1 VDQQRIG
8 NKLDSSTPFADAD
21 HMAFQ
26 NKVKE
31 IGVWCAGMFAWLCAN
46 QENSGGNMGTTV
58 SAVNPGVYAGAA
70 LLPPEHIIF
79 GHSQHMQEVRRT
91 VEKVAGA
98 DIPVLIQGESG
109 TGKEVVAKL
118 IHSMS
123 SWAGGP
129 LVKVNCPAIP
139 GTLLESE
146 LFGYERGAFT
156 GAYGTKPG
164 RMELADRGT
173 LFLDEISELELGLQ
187 AKLLQFLQDGRF
199 CRIGAQEDIQV
210 EARVICATNRELERE
225 VEAGTFRQDLFYRI
239 NVVRIQLPRLEQRRE
254 DIPELIQYFLD
265 YHNEKFNRQAGQLSS
280 QVAQV
285 LQSYEWPGN
294 IRQLEN
300 LIKRYVVLGSEDSI
314 ISDLSVRNRTHLNL
328 QTEIASGG
336 SISLKKVTRDAVH
349 ALEREIILKALQAH
363 HWNRKRAAKA
373 LNISY
378 RALLYKIR
386 QADLPSARTRRQAVD
401 LPTPLATQVQ
411 YQ

>member
-1 VDQQRIG
+1 
-8 NKLDSSTPFADAD
+8 
-21 HMAFQ
+21 
-26 NKVKE
+26 
-31 IGVWCAGMFAWLCAN
+31 
-46 QENSGGNMGTTV
+46 MGTTV
-58 SAVNPGVYAGAA
+58 SATKTGVSAEVD
-70 LLPPEHIIF
+70 LLPPERVIF
-79 GHSQHMQEVRRT
+79 GRSQQMQEVRNT
-91 VEKVAGA
+91 IEKVAFT

-123 SWAGGP
+123 SWAEGP
-129 LVKVNCPAIP
+129 MVKVNCPAIP

-173 LFLDEISELELGLQ
+173 LFLDEISELELDLQ

-199 CRIGAQEDIQV
+199 CRIGAKEDIQV
-210 EARVICATNRELERE
+210 EARVICATNRQLERE
-225 VEAGTFRQDLFYRI
+225 VEAGTFREDLFYRI

-265 YHNEKFNRQAGQLSS
+265 YYNEKFNRQARQLSS

-314 ISDLSVRNRTHLNL
+314 ISDVSVRNPSRSNL
-328 QTEIASGG
+328 QTEIAAGG
-336 SISLKKVTRDAVH
+336 SISLKKVTRQAVQ
-349 ALEREIILKALQAH
+349 ALEREIILKVLQAH

-373 LNISY
+373 LDISY

-401 LPTPLATQVQ
+401 VAAPLATQEQ
-411 YQ
+411 